1 MQSIKEKKLLLKF
14 AMQMGQPV
22 DPALVE
28 EVRKYD
34 EMQNQVSESIRSNI
48 LDDLKE
54 LFEATAKLTKEQV
67 KEVPVVEVP
76 PQPEP
81 VVLEEVKEV
90 KRVEQPIEP
99 PSLIQKSVAAIEKA
113 EKSLTGKEDSYQQ
126 PSVPAPADLK
136 AVKDK
141 IKFLEQWIGKI
152 SLTGPG
158 GGAASIENLDHATKL
173 VTTNYAIQKS
183 DYYVGVNA
191 SSPVTIT
198 LPSSSKNGRYII
210 IKDESGRCSKH
221 PIIVHGNV
229 DNDPQGFILKIDN
242 GGIQMI
248 YRNGWRIV

>member
-1 MQSIKEKKLLLKF
+1 MQSIKEKKLLVKF
-14 AMQMGQPV
+14 AKSMGQPI
-22 DPALVE
+22 DPAILE
-28 EVRKYD
+28 EVQKFD

-48 LDDLKE
+48 LEDLKE
-54 LFEATAKLTKEQV
+54 LFEATAKLPKEEV
-67 KEVPVVEVP
+67 KEVPVIEVP

-81 VVLEEVKEV
+81 VIVEEVKEV
-90 KRVEQPIEP
+90 KLVEQPIEP
-99 PSLIQKSVAAIEKA
+99 PSLIQKSVIAIEKA
-113 EKSLTGKEDSYQQ
+113 EKALTGKEDSYQE

-141 IKFLEQWIGKI
+141 IKFLEQWIAKI

-158 GGAASIENLDHATKL
+158 GGASSIENLDHATKL
-173 VTTNYAIQKS
+173 VTTDYTIQKN

-191 SSPVTIT
+191 STPVTIT

-210 IKDESGRCSKH
+210 IKDESGRCSRF
-221 PIIVHGNV
+221 PITVSGNV
-229 DNDPQGFILKIDN
+229 DNDPAGFILKIDN